1 MAPATS
7 DVATLEMLIA
17 HAIRDSVLNGLVFVG
32 ASIILL
38 RLNWQLGLLVMLPVP
53 LILWLAQR
61 TNRRARHAHRQVQDK
76 LADISGKLQDNIA
89 GIRVIQSFTTE
100 DHERERFSQESV
112 AHYGAAMTT
121 IKTWA

>member
-1 MAPATS
+1 M
-7 DVATLEMLIA
+7 
-17 HAIRDSVLNGLVFVG
+17 LNGLVFVG

-61 TNRRARHAHRQVQDK
+61 TNRRARRAHRQVQDK

-112 AHYGAAMTT
+112 AHDADGDDDDQDLGPDQPGGGSRRPAPAR
-121 IKTWA
+121 WR